1 MQNSIDIFYD
11 NIKDLISKDEF
22 KNEIIQIQNESDNL
36 FNENICGLLIIDKLR
51 KSDNNIIKISSL
63 ESCMESTIVA
73 NVVNIGDIKKF
84 EKKNGRKG
92 RVVNLKIMDESGIC
106 GLVLWDKDV
115 DLIKN
120 NIIKL
125 NTKIKLINGYVKNG
139 SDGNEINV
147 GRWSLIEIID
157 NNVISNNN
165 LKNEKSISGRI
176 LEIQPTRPF
185 FKDNGEYGFYTSL
198 KIKEKNQ
205 IKKLFIWNE
214 KVKEIQN
221 YKSGDLVIFENVDYK
236 NNNGIIENHIN
247 QKSIIKRYKL
257 NN

>member
-1 MQNSIDIFYD
+1 MQNSIDIFYEKV
-11 NIKDLISKDEF
+11 KDLLSKEEF
-22 KNEIIQIQNESDNL
+22 EKKIVNIQKESDYL
-36 FNENICGLLIIDKLR
+36 FDENICALLIIDKL
-51 KSDNNIIKISSL
+51 SNSNNNIMKISNL
-63 ESCMESTIVA
+63 ESGMESTILGYVI
-73 NVVNIGDIKKF
+73 NIGNIREF

-92 RVVNLKIMDESGIC
+92 RVVNLKIRDKSGIC

-115 DLIKN
+115 DLINN
-120 NIIKL
+120 NIIKID
-125 NTKIKLINGYVKNG
+125 TKIKIINGYVKNG

-147 GRWSLIEIID
+147 GRWSLIEIVE
-157 NNVISNNN
+157 NNYISKNK

-205 IKKLFIWNE
+205 IKKLFLWDK

-221 YKSGDLVIFENVDYK
+221 YKSGDYVILENIHYK

-247 QKSIIKRYKL
+247 DSSIIKRIKL